1 MDADVVVLG
10 GGIAGLVAAR
20 DLRRAGR
27 SVIVLEA
34 RDRLGGRTWYR
45 ELPGTGIEVE
55 FGGTW
60 FSRALQP
67 ALAAE
72 IERYGLPV
80 RGHEPQRDFVFT
92 SGDERAE
99 GPGAFEELR
108 AELDAPGGAIAAVMS
123 RVVRAHETGDP
134 TAIDELDIPCTEWI
148 ASQPFAPRIRDFLLA
163 FAAVMGGGRP
173 SEISMLTI
181 LGDTVDSGYSI
192 ADAFTQLGETLSD
205 GTKSLVDALAGDAAG
220 HVRFASPVVEV
231 RRDAEGVTVRTS
243 GGPEVRAPAGVL
255 ALPLNVWDDVAF
267 DPPLAE
273 PKRLAAKE
281 RHAGRATKVLAFVED
296 IPPGLQA
303 VGWGTPLQA
312 AIVGGTASGG
322 HVVTGFSGEGT
333 IDATDTDAVQD
344 ALRRFAPDARVL
356 ASDGH
361 DWIGDPW
368 SKGTWLALPPGWSS
382 TFESL
387 SEHEGR
393 LAVAGSDIAND
404 GAGWIEGA
412 VSSGHGAA
420 AHARSVLA

>member
-45 ELPGTGIEVE
+45 ELPGTGVEVE
-55 FGGTW
+55 YGGTW

-80 RGHEPQRDFVFT
+80 RGREPQRDFVFT
-92 SGDERAE
+92 SGDERAD
-99 GPGAFEELR
+99 GPGGFEELR
-108 AELDAPGGAIAAVMS
+108 AELDAPGGAIAAVTD

-134 TAIDELDIPCTEWI
+134 TAIHELDVPCTEWI
-148 ASQPFAPRIRDFLLA
+148 ASQPLSPRIRDFLLA

-192 ADAFTQLGETLSD
+192 AEAFTQVGETLSD
-205 GTKSLVDALAGDAAG
+205 GTRSLVDALAGDADADI
-220 HVRFASPVVEV
+220 RFARPVVEV
-231 RRDAEGVTVRTS
+231 RRDDEGVTVRTS
-243 GGPEVRAPAGVL
+243 GGLEVRAAAGVL
-255 ALPLNVWDDVAF
+255 ALPLNVWDDVTF

-273 PKRLAAKE
+273 PKRLAGKE
-281 RHAGRATKVLAFVED
+281 RHAGRATKVLALVED
-296 IPPGLQA
+296 VPTGLQA

-312 AIVGGTASGG
+312 AIVGVAAAGG

-333 IDATDTDAVQD
+333 IDPHDTDAVQG
-344 ALRRFAPDARVL
+344 AIRRFAPRARVV

-368 SKGTWLALPPGWSS
+368 SKGTWIALPPGWSS
-382 TFESL
+382 TFPSL

-393 LAVAGSDIAND
+393 LAVAGSDVASD

-412 VSSGHGAA
+412 VSSGREAA
-420 AHARSVLA
+420 AHAQSILG